1 MIQFQK
7 VSHRYHGDGKVISD
21 VSLTINKGEFMALI
35 GPSGAGK
42 STLLKMINRLVEP
55 TNGRIL
61 VEGKDVKKE
70 NPVDLRRRIG
80 YIIQQVG
87 LFPHMTIWQNI
98 ALVPKLAKMP
108 ESAWVERVTELME
121 MIGLP
126 LSEYGDRYPA
136 QLSGGQQQRVG
147 VVRAM
152 AADPPILLMDEPF
165 SALDPISREQ
175 LQDETMRIQ
184 RKYKKTI
191 VLVTHD
197 IDEALKLADR
207 VCILKQGK
215 ILQCDT
221 PEVLRSQ
228 PHDDF
233 VRQFLGE
240 ERLHTVRSLTDVL
253 VPAVTIRPDQRLWE
267 GLQKMQ
273 RRRVDTLVV
282 TEEPCCYHGVVTL
295 WDLEAHRKDKTLPI
309 SQFMRKNYPSLPETA
324 DLATAVSTLHS
335 QNLSCLPVLNSQGTI
350 AGVLTRAGLVEM
362 VADQL
367 LQPNEGGESA

>member
-7 VSHRYHGDGKVISD
+7 VSHRYHGDEKVISD
-21 VSLTINKGEFMALI
+21 LSLTINKGEFIALI

-42 STLLKMINRLVEP
+42 STLLKMINRLIEP
-55 TNGRIL
+55 TNGQIL
-61 VEGKDVKKE
+61 IEGKDIKKE
-70 NPVDLRRRIG
+70 NPVHLRRHIG

-98 ALVPKLAKMP
+98 ALVPKIAKIP
-108 ESAWVERVTELME
+108 DSAWVERVTELME

-126 LSEYGDRYPA
+126 LSEYGERYPA
-136 QLSGGQQQRVG
+136 QLSGGQQQRIG

-152 AADPPILLMDEPF
+152 AADPPILLMDEPL

-175 LQDETMRIQ
+175 LQDETLRIQ

-197 IDEALKLADR
+197 IDETLKLADR

-221 PEVLRSQ
+221 PEALRSQ
-228 PHDDF
+228 PQNDF

-240 ERLHTVRSLTDVL
+240 DRLHTVRSLSEVL

-282 TEEPCCYHGVVTL
+282 IDEQSCYHGVVTL
-295 WDLEAHRKDKTLPI
+295 WDLEANRKDTTLPI
-309 SQFMRKNYPSLPETA
+309 NQFMRKDYPSLPDTA
-324 DLATAVSTLHS
+324 DLATAVATLHS
-335 QNLSCLPVLNSQGTI
+335 QNLSSLPVLNDQKAI

-367 LQPNEGGESA
+367 LLPQEGGESV

>member
-152 AADPPILLMDEPF
+152 AADPPILLMM
-165 SALDPISREQ
+165 SLS
-175 LQDETMRIQ
+175 
-184 RKYKKTI
+184 
-191 VLVTHD
+191 
-197 IDEALKLADR
+197 
-207 VCILKQGK
+207 
-215 ILQCDT
+215 
-221 PEVLRSQ
+221 
-228 PHDDF
+228 
-233 VRQFLGE
+233 VR
-240 ERLHTVRSLTDVL
+240 
-253 VPAVTIRPDQRLWE
+253 
-267 GLQKMQ
+267 
-273 RRRVDTLVV
+273 
-282 TEEPCCYHGVVTL
+282 
-295 WDLEAHRKDKTLPI
+295 
-309 SQFMRKNYPSLPETA
+309 
-324 DLATAVSTLHS
+324 
-335 QNLSCLPVLNSQGTI
+335 
-350 AGVLTRAGLVEM
+350 
-362 VADQL
+362 
-367 LQPNEGGESA
+367 